1 MTKPLA
7 ETLVTADV
15 LLDAIDGC
23 GLAFGKA
30 LRIALG
36 EVGASDAQLQRI
48 ARVLHDTS
56 ADTSWVGP
64 DAHCFT
70 NIVTG
75 FIER

>member
-7 ETLVTADV
+7 DTVVTADM

-48 ARVLHDTS
+48 SRVLHESSSD
-56 ADTSWVGP
+56 ASWVGP

-75 FIER
+75 FLEG